1 MTDVERFWEG
11 SLFGQRSRAR
21 ASAPAIN
28 GSKRAKILD
37 KCIAAGSFPSGW
49 NSCERFSTTSSSQ
62 QVTRIEAV
70 MHFSGQEMALLDGI
84 PESERMLYFE
94 HTPDEFD

>member
-1 MTDVERFWEG
+1 
-11 SLFGQRSRAR
+11 
-21 ASAPAIN
+21 
-28 GSKRAKILD
+28 
-37 KCIAAGSFPSGW
+37 
-49 NSCERFSTTSSSQ
+49 
-62 QVTRIEAV
+62 